1 MVEDNSYISQ
11 DKSLKSSRQGKQD
24 INLFPALSDK
34 SRVTPL
40 SASRTTALG
49 TQISIFTPVTF
60 EEALDIVECLR
71 SRAATTISLENM
83 KKIDANR
90 LVDFVAGASAAL
102 DGDFHKLSEQV
113 YIFCPSNIRITAPG
127 KQVAAPQFT
136 GSFETPGALDFL
148 YPSAHTDSSSTTTW
162 PN

>member
-24 INLFPALSDK
+24 VNLFPALTDNK
-34 SRVTPL
+34 RGTPL
-40 SASRTTALG
+40 SISRQPAHG
-49 TQISIFTPVTF
+49 TQISIFAPVSF
-60 EEALDIVECLR
+60 DEAIDIVECLR

-148 YPSAHTDSSSTTTW
+148 YPSATNSSPTSTWT
-162 PN
+162 N